1 MNIKQISYFVSA
13 AQLGSMSAA
22 AREKGISTQA
32 MSKAL
37 SDLRKELPAP
47 LFERIPQG
55 IKLTA
60 FGKQFLEKAKPVCES
75 FSQLENMSDSNPND
89 PQLALLLVA
98 PAFSDNE
105 SAREKLAL
113 FFERYLHTKAR
124 VDLGTGEEGIA
135 ALARGECDA
144 IITIGTLDDGEH
156 DCFIA
161 GTMPVGA
168 CMANNHPLA
177 NRASIALDELKPYPV
192 LASKTFDHFNNSI
205 VVTYRREGLLERVI
219 EPNEEDMPRLFYQEH
234 GVFLMLNVPMLGEML
249 PHTTTVPLDERTA
262 KPISLCLVTEK
273 DVKSEA
279 YRKLEKL
286 LKSGIR

>member
-113 FFERYLHTKAR
+113 FFERYSESSESCGSYTYL
-124 VDLGTGEEGIA
+124 
-135 ALARGECDA
+135 
-144 IITIGTLDDGEH
+144 
-156 DCFIA
+156 
-161 GTMPVGA
+161 
-168 CMANNHPLA
+168 
-177 NRASIALDELKPYPV
+177 EL
-192 LASKTFDHFNNSI
+192 
-205 VVTYRREGLLERVI
+205 R
-219 EPNEEDMPRLFYQEH
+219 
-234 GVFLMLNVPMLGEML
+234 
-249 PHTTTVPLDERTA
+249 
-262 KPISLCLVTEK
+262 
-273 DVKSEA
+273 
-279 YRKLEKL
+279 
-286 LKSGIR
+286 

>member
-1 MNIKQISYFVSA
+1 MNIKQVSYFVSA

-135 ALARGECDA
+135 ALVALMRGFVA
-144 IITIGTLDDGEH
+144 LRGYFLQGNATPSSRSGRS
-156 DCFIA
+156 
-161 GTMPVGA
+161 TMA
-168 CMANNHPLA
+168 STTALS
-177 NRASIALDELKPYPV
+177 RAPCP
-192 LASKTFDHFNNSI
+192 
-205 VVTYRREGLLERVI
+205 
-219 EPNEEDMPRLFYQEH
+219 
-234 GVFLMLNVPMLGEML
+234 
-249 PHTTTVPLDERTA
+249 
-262 KPISLCLVTEK
+262 
-273 DVKSEA
+273 
-279 YRKLEKL
+279 
-286 LKSGIR
+286 